1 MKDMNEKNIKLEE
14 EFKKLK
20 NELVTK
26 RQKRFLKLNIQEEM
40 DSQME
45 NARFKWQNFKRN
57 IK

>member
-20 NELVTK
+20 V
-26 RQKRFLKLNIQEEM
+26 EM
-40 DSQME
+40 WKMDNQME